1 MEADDLRR
9 VNEALRSRLFEL
21 SEASRRIN
29 ESLEID
35 SVLQLAVDGAR
46 VLTGAQYGA
55 LTLLNVEGQLQDI
68 VTSGLSPEE
77 HQQLLEMPD
86 GQVLREHFNSIPGP
100 LRIRN
105 LRRYLMLEG
114 LPEFQM
120 PVEVGSCLAVPILN
134 QKGVALGNIVLTK
147 RTDGGEFT
155 PGDEEIL
162 VLFAS
167 QAATAIVN
175 ARRYGDERRAKVELE
190 DLVRTSPAGIL
201 VVDAKTG
208 DFLLHNEE
216 AKRIVR
222 DVGIPE
228 RNVRQLHE
236 MMSFFGV
243 DGREIASSE
252 LPLRRAAQGEITRS
266 EEVLMRLPDGRD
278 VPILTSAKPVFS
290 EDGEV
295 ASIVSVTQDM
305 TPLEELE
312 RLRAEF
318 LGMVSHE
325 LRTPLTSIKGSA
337 TTLLNESSELDPA
350 EVRQFYR
357 IIDAQAD
364 RMRELITDLLD
375 LGRIETGTFSITP
388 EPSEVA
394 ALVDEA
400 RNTFLSGGGRHNVI
414 IDIAADLPDVMADRR
429 RIVQVLGNL
438 LSNAAGYSPQSSAI
452 RVSAAEN
459 ESQVEI
465 SISDEGVGIPT
476 ERLPLLFLKFSR
488 TGGAAGI
495 PGATGTGLGLAIC
508 KSIVEAHGGRIWVD
522 SEGEDQGSRFTF
534 TIPVVDQAVTST
546 ESSRLPAVSIPQ
558 RTEEGSVLVVD
569 DDPQTLRHVRDILSQ
584 AGYTALLAANSEEA
598 LEMLR
603 RRPNVAILDFMLPGK
618 DGIELMEDIRAIT
631 DIPVVFLSAYGQA
644 QFIARALEMGA
655 ADYVVKPFS
664 PTELVA
670 RIRVALR
677 TRVESALPEQ
687 TEPYVN
693 GDLTI
698 DYERRLVFMA
708 GDPVRLTVTEYS
720 LLYELSRNAGR
731 ALSHDYLILRIWGS
745 ASSSD
750 PRLVRTH
757 IRRLRRKLRDE
768 ASNPVFIF
776 TEPRVGYR
784 MASPDMP

>member
-35 SVLQLAVDGAR
+35 SVLQLGVDGAR

-86 GQVLREHFNSIPGP
+86 GQALREHFDSIPGP

-120 PVEVGSCLAVPILN
+120 PVEVDSCLAVPILN
-134 QKGVALGNIVLTK
+134 QREALGNIVLTK

-222 DVGIPE
+222 DMEIPE

-295 ASIVSVTQDM
+295 ASIVSVIQDM

-375 LGRIETGTFSITP
+375 LGRIETGTFSVTP

-452 RVSAAEN
+452 RVSAAEE
-459 ESQVEI
+459 ESKVAI
-465 SISDEGVGIPT
+465 SISDEGAGIPT

-495 PGATGTGLGLAIC
+495 PGATGTGLGLTIC

-618 DGIELMEDIRAIT
+618 DGIELMEDIRAII

-670 RIRVALR
+670 RIRVAPR

-687 TEPYVN
+687 AGPYVN

-731 ALSHDYLILRIWGS
+731 VLSHDYLILRIWGS

-784 MASPDMP
+784 MASPDIP

>member
-9 VNEALRSRLFEL
+9 VNESLRRRMFEL
-21 SEASRRIN
+21 SEANRRIN

-86 GQVLREHFNSIPGP
+86 GQALREHFNSIPGP

-114 LPEFQM
+114 LPEFQL

-134 QKGVALGNIVLTK
+134 QREALGNIVLTK

-357 IIDAQAD
+357 IIDTQAD

-375 LGRIETGTFSITP
+375 LGRIETGTFTVTP

-394 ALVDEA
+394 ALIDEA

-452 RVSAAEN
+452 RVSAAE
-459 ESQVEI
+459 E
-465 SISDEGVGIPT
+465 
-476 ERLPLLFLKFSR
+476 
-488 TGGAAGI
+488 
-495 PGATGTGLGLAIC
+495 
-508 KSIVEAHGGRIWVD
+508 
-522 SEGEDQGSRFTF
+522 
-534 TIPVVDQAVTST
+534 
-546 ESSRLPAVSIPQ
+546 
-558 RTEEGSVLVVD
+558 
-569 DDPQTLRHVRDILSQ
+569 
-584 AGYTALLAANSEEA
+584 
-598 LEMLR
+598 
-603 RRPNVAILDFMLPGK
+603 
-618 DGIELMEDIRAIT
+618 
-631 DIPVVFLSAYGQA
+631 
-644 QFIARALEMGA
+644 
-655 ADYVVKPFS
+655 
-664 PTELVA
+664 
-670 RIRVALR
+670 
-677 TRVESALPEQ
+677 
-687 TEPYVN
+687 
-693 GDLTI
+693 
-698 DYERRLVFMA
+698 
-708 GDPVRLTVTEYS
+708 
-720 LLYELSRNAGR
+720 
-731 ALSHDYLILRIWGS
+731 
-745 ASSSD
+745 
-750 PRLVRTH
+750 
-757 IRRLRRKLRDE
+757 
-768 ASNPVFIF
+768 
-776 TEPRVGYR
+776 
-784 MASPDMP
+784 

>member
-1 MEADDLRR
+1 METDALRR
-9 VNEALRSRLFEL
+9 VNESLRRRMFEL
-21 SEASRRIN
+21 SEANRRIN

-86 GQVLREHFNSIPGP
+86 GQALREHFNSIPGP
-100 LRIRN
+100 QRVRDLYS
-105 LRRYLMLEG
+105 YLMSEG
-114 LPEFQM
+114 LPEFQL
-120 PVEVGSCLAVPILN
+120 PVEVGSCLAAPLLN
-134 QKGVALGNIVLTK
+134 QREALGNIVLTK

-375 LGRIETGTFSITP
+375 LGRIETGTFSVTP

-452 RVSAAEN
+452 RVSAAEE
-459 ESQVEI
+459 ESKVAI
-465 SISDEGVGIPT
+465 SISDEGAGIPT

-534 TIPVVDQAVTST
+534 TIPVVDQAATST

-558 RTEEGSVLVVD
+558 RIEEGSVLVVD

-687 TEPYVN
+687 AGPYVN

-731 ALSHDYLILRIWGS
+731 VLSHDYLILRIWGS

-768 ASNPVFIF
+768 ASDPVFIF
-776 TEPRVGYR
+776 TEPRMGYR